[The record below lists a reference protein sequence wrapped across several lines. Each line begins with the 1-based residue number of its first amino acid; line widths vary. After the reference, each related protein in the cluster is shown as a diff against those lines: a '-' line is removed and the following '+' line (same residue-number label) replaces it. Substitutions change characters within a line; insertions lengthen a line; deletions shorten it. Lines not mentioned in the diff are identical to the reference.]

1 MKEKIL
7 IVDDSE
13 DIRIL
18 LRRILQAAGYEVA
31 EAADGEK
38 ALHDISGITP
48 DMVLLDI
55 VMPGISGFEVC
66 ETMKRMDTAADIPVV
81 FLSAK
86 SDAADKIRG
95 LEIGGSDYITKP
107 FDKGE
112 VLARV
117 ENQLKI
123 RRLTRELVRTNIE
136 LTDKQKRLD
145 DDLKAAAGIQQSLF
159 PKNIPDMKNLAIAWK
174 FMPSYMIGG
183 DIFNVFRL
191 DESHVGIYMIDVS
204 GHGVPSA
211 LITVSVSQT
220 LNPDSGNVTKKKT
233 SRPPGYEIISPRTV
247 FETLDRDYPIE
258 RFDKYFTIVYL
269 IIDTK
274 TGSLIYSNAAHPP
287 PIIMRS
293 NGYSEYLDK
302 GGTIIGMNDIVP
314 FEEEQILLQE
324 GDKIILYTDG
334 IIEYQNNDGEYF
346 GEDRL
351 YSILN
356 GSQKEKVETVLDRIL
371 SSINDFG
378 KGREF
383 QDDITL
389 IAIEYKGTIV

>member
-1 MKEKIL
+1 
-7 IVDDSE
+7 
-13 DIRIL
+13 
-18 LRRILQAAGYEVA
+18 
-31 EAADGEK
+31 
-38 ALHDISGITP
+38 
-48 DMVLLDI
+48 
-55 VMPGISGFEVC
+55 
-66 ETMKRMDTAADIPVV
+66 
-81 FLSAK
+81 
-86 SDAADKIRG
+86 
-95 LEIGGSDYITKP
+95 
-107 FDKGE
+107 
-112 VLARV
+112 
-117 ENQLKI
+117 
-123 RRLTRELVRTNIE
+123 VRTNIE

-159 PKNIPDMKNLAIAWK
+159 PKSMPDIKNLAIAWK

-191 DESHVGIYMIDVS
+191 DESHVGIYMVDVS

-211 LITVSVSQT
+211 LITVSVSQA

-233 SRPPGYEIISPRTV
+233 SRPPGYEIISPKAV
-247 FETLDRDYPIE
+247 LEALDHEYPIE

-274 TGSLIYSNAAHPP
+274 TGDLIYGNAAHPA

-293 NGYSEYLDK
+293 NGNSKYLDK
-302 GGTIIGMNDIVP
+302 GGTIIGMNNIVP
-314 FEEEQILLQE
+314 FEEEQITLQK
-324 GDKIILYTDG
+324 GDKVILYTDG

-351 YSILN
+351 SSILN
-356 GSQKEKVETVLDRIL
+356 RSRKENVEALLDGIL
-371 SSINDFG
+371 HSIVDFG

-389 IAIEYKGTIV
+389 IAIEYKGTAV

>member
-18 LRRILQAAGYEVA
+18 LRRILKAAGYEVD

-38 ALHDISGITP
+38 ALHDIAGITP
-48 DMVLLDI
+48 DLVLLDI

-66 ETMKRMDTAADIPVV
+66 ETIKRMDAAADIPVI

-145 DDLKAAAGIQQSLF
+145 DDLKAAAGIQQSLL
-159 PKNIPDMKNLAIAWK
+159 PKNIPDIKSLAIAWK

-220 LNPDSGNVTKKKT
+220 LNPDSGNTTKKKT
-233 SRPPGYEIISPRTV
+233 PGPPGYEIISPKAV
-247 FETLDRDYPIE
+247 LEALDREYPIE
-258 RFDKYFTIVYL
+258 RFDKYFTIIYL

-274 TGSLIYSNAAHPP
+274 TGKLAYSNAAHPA
-287 PIIMRS
+287 PIILRS
-293 NGYSEYLDK
+293 NGTSEYLDK
-302 GGTIIGMNDIVP
+302 GGTIVGMNNIVP
-314 FEEEQILLQE
+314 FEEEQITLHK
-324 GDKIILYTDG
+324 GDKVILYTDG
-334 IIEYQNNDGEYF
+334 IIEYQNNSGEYF
-346 GEDRL
+346 GEDRF
-351 YSILN
+351 YSILK
-356 GSQKEKVETVLDRIL
+356 GSRKENVEALLDGIL
-371 SSINDFG
+371 DSIADFG

-389 IAIEYKGTIV
+389 IAIEYKGTIE

>member
-31 EAADGEK
+31 EAANGES
-38 ALHDISGITP
+38 ALDEVAGLRP
-48 DMVLLDI
+48 DLVLLDI
-55 VMPGISGFEVC
+55 VMPGVSGYEVC
-66 ETMKRMDTAADIPVV
+66 ETLKRTDAVADVPVI
-81 FLSAK
+81 FLSAR
-86 SDAADKIRG
+86 SDAADKIKG

-123 RRLTRELVRTNIE
+123 RRLTKELVRTNVD
-136 LTDKQKRLD
+136 LVDKQKRLD
-145 DDLKAAAGIQQSLF
+145 DDLKAAAGIQQSLL
-159 PKNIPDMKNLAIAWK
+159 PQKMPDIKNLTIAWK

-191 DESHVGIYMIDVS
+191 DESHIGIYMIDVS

-211 LITVSVSQT
+211 LVTVSVSQT
-220 LNPDSGNVTKKKT
+220 LRPDSGSVAKKKI
-233 SRPPGYEIISPRTV
+233 SRSPGYKIISPKEV
-247 FETLDRDYPIE
+247 LQTLDREYPIE

-269 IIDTK
+269 IIDTG
-274 TGSLIYSNAAHPP
+274 TGDLVYSNAAHPSP
-287 PIIMRS
+287 VIMRS
-293 NGYSEYLDK
+293 DGSSVYLDK
-302 GGTIIGMNDIVP
+302 GGTIIGLGTIVP
-314 FEEEQILLQE
+314 FEEEQISLE
-324 GDKIILYTDG
+324 KGDKIILYTDG
-334 IIEYQNNDGEYF
+334 IAEYQNNNGEYF

-356 GSQKEKVETVLDRIL
+356 GSRDEGVEALLDNVLHAIT
-371 SSINDFG
+371 DFG

-389 IAIEYKGTIV
+389 IAIEFKGAAG